1 MPRRRPRYSGTH
13 PRRFEERYKER
24 ALDAY
29 PAHTAH
35 LREKGHTPAGSH
47 LPVMVAEV
55 LERLAP
61 QKGETFVDCTLG
73 YGGHAAALLER
84 IAPVTTPDAAARA
97 SGRLIGLDVDGIEL
111 PRTVARLARFGEALH
126 AHRMRFAGIGKALAL
141 EGLTTVDGILAD
153 LGVSSMQLDDP
164 TRGFSVKRDGP
175 LDLRMDD
182 RLQRTGAQLLATIEQ
197 DALATA
203 LTELA
208 DEPDAESIARTIVEA
223 RAKTPIAR
231 TGELAALVFAAK
243 GITRAIWR
251 EEARDAGRAVNPAA
265 RTFQALRMLLN
276 DELGNLRALLRA
288 APSCLK
294 PGGRFVVISFH
305 RGEDALVKESLRA
318 GARDGVW
325 SAIAEEPLRPTPEEL
340 RLNPRASSARLRFA
354 VRSS

>member
-61 QKGETFVDCTLG
+61 QRGETFVDCTLG
-73 YGGHAAALLER
+73 YGGHATAILER
-84 IAPVTTPDAAARA
+84 IAN
-97 SGRLIGLDVDGIEL
+97 GRLIGLDVDGIEL
-111 PRTVARLARFGEALH
+111 PRTVARLARFVEALRT
-126 AHRMRFAGIGKALAL
+126 HRMRFAGIGKALAL
-141 EGLTTVDGILAD
+141 EGITAVDGILAD

-182 RLQRTGAQLLATIEQ
+182 RLQRIGAQLLATIEQ

-231 TGELAALVFAAK
+231 TSELAALVFAAK

-294 PGGRFVVISFH
+294 SGGRFVVISFH

-325 SAIAEEPLRPTPEEL
+325 SAIAEEPLRPTPDEL
-340 RLNPRASSARLRFA
+340 RLNPRASSARLRWA